1 LNFSIKFLINILLI
15 WLIATSI
22 SNANSN
28 SGDYLSAIHADRNND
43 FLSASKFY
51 SRSLKNDS
59 SNVML
64 LRGAIRS
71 NIYFGNFSDAIYYSE
86 KLNKFE
92 KVKEY
97 GTITSLLTLTNKI
110 KNAEYNQAKK
120 LLHQPSKFNLFLTA
134 MLTGWLEIGS
144 GNIKKGLKYFNE
156 SENAKKLGAIS
167 QNHLALALA
176 MMGDF
181 EKADEILSDVTNG
194 SNLLDRG
201 SIIAHAQIMAQIG
214 KNQDAV
220 NLLDKFLI
228 GTNDKEIY
236 NLRRSIDAGAP
247 IKYNY
252 ITSPN
257 QGAALA
263 LYTIANA
270 VHNENDYALSLV
282 YSRLA
287 SHIDPKNIENVLL
300 VSDNLLNLK
309 QYDLAIK
316 NYKNVPIMHA
326 KFKNAEIGRANALY
340 YQGKETTSI
349 EVLKTLAKNNPED
362 IELKTTLGN
371 SLRRSSQ
378 FLEASKIYSDA
389 ISLIEKKELTSW
401 FEYYAKGI
409 CNERLGNW
417 NIAEFNFR
425 KAIKIRPNQP
435 SLLNY
440 FGYSLLEKGI
450 HLDEALQLIERALKG
465 QPNDGYI
472 TDSLGWALYRLEKY
486 SEAVKYMER
495 AVELMPLDPI
505 INDHLGDVY
514 WAVDRRV
521 EAKFQWHRALSFNP
535 DKKDLER
542 ILKKLDVGLDTVL
555 LSEQKMK
562 TSSNED

>member
-1 LNFSIKFLINILLI
+1 
-15 WLIATSI
+15 
-22 SNANSN
+22 
-28 SGDYLSAIHADRNND
+28 
-43 FLSASKFY
+43 
-51 SRSLKNDS
+51 
-59 SNVML
+59 M
-64 LRGAIRS
+64 
-71 NIYFGNFSDAIYYSE
+71 
-86 KLNKFE
+86 
-92 KVKEY
+92 
-97 GTITSLLTLTNKI
+97 
-110 KNAEYNQAKK
+110 
-120 LLHQPSKFNLFLTA
+120 
-134 MLTGWLEIGS
+134 
-144 GNIKKGLKYFNE
+144 
-156 SENAKKLGAIS
+156 
-167 QNHLALALA
+167 
-176 MMGDF
+176 
-181 EKADEILSDVTNG
+181 
-194 SNLLDRG
+194 
-201 SIIAHAQIMAQIG
+201 
-214 KNQDAV
+214 
-220 NLLDKFLI
+220 
-228 GTNDKEIY
+228 
-236 NLRRSIDAGAP
+236 
-247 IKYNY
+247 
-252 ITSPN
+252 
-257 QGAALA
+257 
-263 LYTIANA
+263 
-270 VHNENDYALSLV
+270 
-282 YSRLA
+282 
-287 SHIDPKNIENVLL
+287 LL

-316 NYKNVPIMHA
+316 NYKNVPIMHG

-371 SLRRSSQ
+371 SLRQNSQ
-378 FLEASKIYSDA
+378 FFEASKIYSEA

-521 EAKFQWHRALSFNP
+521 EAKFQWRRALSFNP